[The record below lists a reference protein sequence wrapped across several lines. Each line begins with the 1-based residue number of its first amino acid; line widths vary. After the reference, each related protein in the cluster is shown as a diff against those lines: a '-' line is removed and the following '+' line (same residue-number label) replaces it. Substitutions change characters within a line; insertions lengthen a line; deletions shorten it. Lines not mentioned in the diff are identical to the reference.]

1 MYGALEQPLSQN
13 SQTVAFSTRKMA
25 KVTFAL
31 FGFGNMGMAHM
42 KNILTSPR
50 ASVKWV
56 VRNKIQEAQKFVQD
70 YSLSAR
76 CTTPDRLEE
85 LYNDPEVNAVLICSP
100 TSTHEPVIRDS
111 LLADKAVFC
120 EKPITDAIDSTAAC
134 YDLAE
139 KVKRPLFNAM
149 HRRFE
154 PNFCSVREKV
164 MKKEL
169 GNLRLIKVTSRDLAP
184 PPISYIKTSGGI
196 IYDSTIHDLDMSLWL
211 AGSQPESVY
220 VSASAFD
227 PDIASCGDYDQVVV
241 TIKFKNGVVSSVEN
255 GRVAPY
261 GYDQRL
267 EVLCDKGMLQVDNKR
282 SGLVWEHLAQGS
294 SVPPIDSHFTNRYPL
309 AYAAELEHFLD
320 VMQGKAELRVKK
332 EDTLN
337 AMRLVRACQKSIAAK
352 GPVTMET

>member
-1 MYGALEQPLSQN
+1 MVS
-13 SQTVAFSTRKMA
+13 
-25 KVTFAL
+25 KVNFAL
-31 FGFGNMGMAHM
+31 FGFGNMGLAHM

-50 ASVKWV
+50 ATVKWV
-56 VRNKIQEAQKFVQD
+56 VRNKIEEAKKFVQD
-70 YSLSAR
+70 YNLAAR
-76 CTTPDRLEE
+76 CTTPDSLEG

-100 TSTHEPVIRDS
+100 TSTHEPLIRDS
-111 LLADKAVFC
+111 LLAGKAVFC

-139 KVKRPLFNAM
+139 KQKKPLFNAM

-154 PNFCSVREKV
+154 PNFRGVREKI

-169 GNLRLIKVTSRDLAP
+169 GNLRLIKLTSRDLAP

-211 AGSQPESVY
+211 AGSEPESVY

-227 PDIASCGDYDQVVV
+227 PSIAGCDDYDQVLV

-267 EVLCDKGMLQVDNKR
+267 EVLCDKGMISVDNQTT
-282 SGLVWEHLAQGS
+282 GLITEHLAGVTS
-294 SVPPIDSHFTNRYPL
+294 APRIADHFTSRYPQ

-320 VMQGKAELRVKK
+320 VLQGKVELQVKK

-337 AMRLVRACQKSIAAK
+337 AMRLVRACQKSIASK
-352 GPVTMET
+352 GPVTIETEV